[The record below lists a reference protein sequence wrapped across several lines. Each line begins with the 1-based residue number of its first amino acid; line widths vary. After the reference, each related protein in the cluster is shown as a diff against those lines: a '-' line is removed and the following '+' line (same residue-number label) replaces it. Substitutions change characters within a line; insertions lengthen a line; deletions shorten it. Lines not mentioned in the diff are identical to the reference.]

1 MIRIDSNYP
10 IEEMLEFCK
19 ESQNDTR
26 PGAVNMDFVD
36 WENKPHTLLYLLY
49 KEKRFDGP
57 TNGYVM
63 CKKEGRIVCGHGFY
77 VSEIDRMVCMGC
89 RTYTVPGINCHA
101 LQGDIKDFIFDI
113 ARENG
118 MAGFFISMNEYNK
131 RFVHGYNKIND
142 PANFKT
148 SFRDE
153 TGQWWARKDRKISP
167 TVPCDFPINLK
178 NVKQWIIYHLWD
190 SSYENQ
196 LKAKLKTLEW
206 ID

>member
-1 MIRIDSNYP
+1 
-10 IEEMLEFCK
+10 
-19 ESQNDTR
+19 
-26 PGAVNMDFVD
+26 
-36 WENKPHTLLYLLY
+36 
-49 KEKRFDGP
+49 
-57 TNGYVM
+57 
-63 CKKEGRIVCGHGFY
+63 
-77 VSEIDRMVCMGC
+77 
-89 RTYTVPGINCHA
+89 
-101 LQGDIKDFIFDI
+101 
-113 ARENG
+113 

-190 SSYENQ
+190 SSYETQ
-196 LKAKLKTLEW
+196 LKKKLKTLEW